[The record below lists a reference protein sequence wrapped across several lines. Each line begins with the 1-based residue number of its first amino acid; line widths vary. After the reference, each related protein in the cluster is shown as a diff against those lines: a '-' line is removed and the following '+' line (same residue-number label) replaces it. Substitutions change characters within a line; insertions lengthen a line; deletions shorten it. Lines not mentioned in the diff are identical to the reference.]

1 MLIPQKEKIKRKVP
15 WENETMIEKR
25 KQLKKLAQMKNRN
38 ATTGNIRKHKQAQ
51 KDLEPTY
58 FNEKQK
64 YIQSQIDRIENASEN
79 KQSSLAWQTV
89 NEITGQKKSTKAKI
103 KASNQEERLK
113 KWMNHFQNLLGKSPI
128 VSDSTIEKV
137 VEHDLE
143 IKTGPFNGL
152 ELDLVLKKLQ
162 NKKAARLDGI
172 PPENGKFNDLLLCY
186 CNEVYKANVIQSWTE
201 GCILPFPK
209 KDDLSQTS
217 NYRGITLTSIAAKI
231 YIATT

>member
-1 MLIPQKEKIKRKVP
+1 MLIPQKEKVKQKVP
-15 WENETMIEKR
+15 WENEIIIEKR

-38 ATTGNIRKHKQAQ
+38 ATRANARKHKQAQ
-51 KDLEPTY
+51 KDLEATY
-58 FNEKQK
+58 FNEQQK
-64 YIQSQIDRIENASEN
+64 YIQTQIDRIENASEN

-89 NEITGQKKSTKAKI
+89 NETTGRKKSTKAKI
-103 KASNQEERLK
+103 KGSNQEEHLK

-128 VSDSTIEKV
+128 VSDSSMEKV

-172 PPENGKFNDLLLCY
+172 PSEVWKTGKFNDLLYY
-186 CNEVYKANVIQSWTE
+186 CNEVYKGN
-201 GCILPFPK
+201 
-209 KDDLSQTS
+209 
-217 NYRGITLTSIAAKI
+217 GI
-231 YIATT
+231 